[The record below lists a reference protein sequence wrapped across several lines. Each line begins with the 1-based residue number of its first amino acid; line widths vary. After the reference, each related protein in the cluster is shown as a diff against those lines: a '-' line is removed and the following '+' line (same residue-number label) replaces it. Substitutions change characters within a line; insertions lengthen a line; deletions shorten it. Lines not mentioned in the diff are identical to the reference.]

1 MVASTQSRDK
11 LKDRRGKNNKVSTTI
26 WKEYE
31 VERKK
36 GKEKRGE
43 ASNCKRGTGG
53 KIGSRQ

>member
-1 MVASTQSRDK
+1 